1 MRLVKKMTAKFPKKY
16 NRDNEYEDLYNNFE
30 YLFCDVFWGFDVGP
44 GWFEFVADFVVKLD
58 VHIKRNN
65 YDPREYKIMT
75 VKNKFGMLR
84 IYLAK
89 SDFYLNSLL
98 AETEANASDAC
109 IVCGEPITGAIGI
122 YSQMCEKHIKE
133 F

>member
-1 MRLVKKMTAKFPKKY
+1 MAAKFPKKY
-16 NRDNEYEDLYNNFE
+16 NRDNEYEELYNNFE

-44 GWFEFVADFVVKLD
+44 GWFKFIADFVVKLD

-65 YDPREYKIMT
+65 YDPKEYKIMT

-98 AETEANASDAC
+98 AEIEAEASDAC
-109 IVCGEPITGAIGI
+109 IVCGEPIKGAIGI
-122 YSQMCEKHIKE
+122 FSQMCEKHIKE